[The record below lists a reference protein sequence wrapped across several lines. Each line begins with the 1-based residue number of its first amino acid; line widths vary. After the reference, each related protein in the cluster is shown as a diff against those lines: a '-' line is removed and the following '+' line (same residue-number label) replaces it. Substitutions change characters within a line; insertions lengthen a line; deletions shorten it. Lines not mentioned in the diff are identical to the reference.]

1 VSAKDRAFAK
11 SVSVEDGELDRLFR
25 SVGMSVPSWI
35 KKGVKQD
42 RELGVRLYGALE
54 HLAGIEFLLSTTT
67 PHKDDIRKML
77 EAKDLLERFVQG
89 CYALDELPKQAP
101 KHREALSGLY
111 DQAFD
116 VIEPIRKTY
125 ANYGDTPQNLGL

>member
-1 VSAKDRAFAK
+1 MSAKDRAFAK

-42 RELGVRLYGALE
+42 RELGVRLYQAFAHLE
-54 HLAGIEFLLSTTT
+54 GIEFLLTTTT

-89 CYALDELPKQAP
+89 CYALDDLPKQAP
-101 KHREALSGLY
+101 KHRDALSDLY
-111 DQAFD
+111 DQGEAI
-116 VIEPIRKTY
+116 IEPIRKTY
-125 ANYGDTPQNLGL
+125 VIWGDTPQNIGL

>member
-1 VSAKDRAFAK
+1 MSAKSRAIAK

-25 SVGMSVPSWI
+25 TIGISVPAWI

-42 RELGVRLYGALE
+42 REFGVRLYGALE
-54 HLAGIEFLLSTTT
+54 HLEGIELLLSSTS

-101 KHREALSGLY
+101 KHRDALSDLY
-111 DQAFD
+111 DQGEAI
-116 VIEPIRKTY
+116 IELIRKTY
-125 ANYGDTPQNLGL
+125 VHWGDTPQNLGL